1 MRKSQSMLEYTI
13 LMIIIV
19 AAFITMQVYIKRG
32 FQGRWKQAADDLGDQ
47 YDVNAFNSNVRYTLD
62 SSTESTV
69 CAVQGVTYNGQV
81 GMMTSREDSSTSV
94 EKKSG
99 AAHMDAVGP

>member
-19 AAFITMQVYIKRG
+19 AAFLTMQVYLKRG
-32 FQGRWKQAADDLGDQ
+32 FQGRWKQAADGLGDQ
-47 YDVNAFNSNVRYTLD
+47 YDVNAFSSNVRYTLD
-62 SSTESTV
+62 STSESTL
-69 CAVQGVTYNGQV
+69 CAVHGVSYNGDA

-94 EKKSG
+94 EQKSG
-99 AAHMDAVGP
+99 AAHIDAAGL